1 MRRSC
6 DGGGLAGM
14 FPTQARAS
22 ESFEEERFGRLGG
35 QGARSRYGPPREDV
49 EIAAMARIVAVE
61 GIGVVAARTQGCHD
75 RGSRGLLVQRG
86 AALGAGEGAKEGHE
100 AASIVSDE
108 QSTFPGHITQYITPC
123 RGRRRGGQ
131 VLLLLQKVRDFQHY
145 PPVPAPADW
154 LPPRLRR
161 RQASRLP
168 LRC

>member
-1 MRRSC
+1 
-6 DGGGLAGM
+6 M
-14 FPTQARAS
+14 FPTQARAC

-35 QGARSRYGPPREDV
+35 QAARSGSGPPREDV
-49 EIAAMARIVAVE
+49 KVAAMARIVVIE

-75 RGSRGLLVQRG
+75 RGSRGRGLLVQRG

-108 QSTFPGHITQYITPC
+108 QSTFPGHITQNITPC
-123 RGRRRGGQ
+123 RGRCRRGQ

-154 LPPRLRR
+154 LPLLLRR
-161 RQASRLP
+161 AKPAVSRSAAGISNY
-168 LRC
+168 